1 MIIITTITTKIITI
15 LTLTIITILIIK
27 IIIITI
33 IIIISPPL
41 DYYPPPG
48 LLPSPWTTILQ
59 WWGGLCT
66 SMNPRA
72 MLVGANAPG
81 RVTQARQVEG

>member
-1 MIIITTITTKIITI
+1 MSRKIFQTQ
-15 LTLTIITILIIK
+15 K
-27 IIIITI
+27 YGVVEVVI
-33 IIIISPPL
+33 IIIII
-41 DYYPPPG
+41 
-48 LLPSPWTTILQ
+48 LPRTTTLQ

-66 SMNPRA
+66 SMNPRD